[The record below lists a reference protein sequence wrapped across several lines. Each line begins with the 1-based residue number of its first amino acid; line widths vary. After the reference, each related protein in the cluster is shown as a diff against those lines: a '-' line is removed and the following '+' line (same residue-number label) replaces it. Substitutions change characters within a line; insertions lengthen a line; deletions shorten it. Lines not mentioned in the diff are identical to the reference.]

1 MNLLHRKKEQPIS
14 RMLLLLVT
22 GLVLGFLV
30 TTQAKYFTDYVSTV
44 SRDSTENVFRRIQI
58 LKKTNDELNN
68 EIALLEKQL
77 EDLNNQAQSFQTIAN
92 NIKKNEI
99 IAGEIDIWGPGI
111 ELIIE
116 TKLNTIWFTDI
127 TNALFASGAEAI
139 SINNIRLTD
148 TAIGF
153 DKLPNGQIMINGVIL
168 QKPYTIKVIGDKESL
183 QQVLKSPFGILQRM
197 ESTLE
202 EFSYSLNEK
211 DRIEMKE
218 V

>member
-22 GLVLGFLV
+22 GLVLGLLV

-111 ELIIE
+111 ELVIE
-116 TKLNTIWFTDI
+116 TKLNTIWFT
-127 TNALFASGAEAI
+127 E
-139 SINNIRLTD
+139 
-148 TAIGF
+148 IGRAH
-153 DKLPNGQIMINGVIL
+153 V
-168 QKPYTIKVIGDKESL
+168 
-183 QQVLKSPFGILQRM
+183 
-197 ESTLE
+197 
-202 EFSYSLNEK
+202 
-211 DRIEMKE
+211 
-218 V
+218 